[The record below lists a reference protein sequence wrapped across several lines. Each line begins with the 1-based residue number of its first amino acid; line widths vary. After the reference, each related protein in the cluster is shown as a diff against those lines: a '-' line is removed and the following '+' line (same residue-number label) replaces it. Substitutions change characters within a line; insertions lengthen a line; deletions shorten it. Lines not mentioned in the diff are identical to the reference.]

1 MIPAWLP
8 ILVPWAGAA
17 LLAALPRRPL
27 ALGPVVGAASLA
39 AAAALVFGG
48 DAGRGPDALA
58 AALLLAG
65 AVASLLAA
73 LADAGAGRGASAEE
87 GRFVAAGF
95 PLLQGAQ
102 ALALIAGD
110 SAVAWIGL
118 AVGAAAGAAL
128 VALTGG
134 RRGVA
139 AAWSMLLL
147 CGAGLALA
155 LVGVVL
161 LRVRGVA
168 GMPPPGLS
176 GLGFVLLL
184 VGYGAL
190 AGLAPLNAWLPRAIA
205 VSQPPVA
212 MMVAGLLLPT
222 ALHALFRFAASA
234 GVPATGLLAAV
245 GLATALLAASAAWRR
260 PFLAR
265 AFPGWGAAG
274 LAGLAALGFGLGGA
288 AGDLAGVL
296 LLLALPF
303 SVGAAV
309 LGSEAG
315 GPVAG
320 LGRLSLAGMPPFAPF
335 VALLLLFST
344 VAALPAG
351 LALPLGVALLL
362 AAAAQLGAA
371 ARAAR
376 GGGGALPASG
386 APRAGRGGLLVV
398 GPPWLLLF
406 FVLVLGA
413 MLPERVA
420 AALAEAARLVR

>member
-1 MIPAWLP
+1 M
-8 ILVPWAGAA
+8 
-17 LLAALPRRPL
+17 
-27 ALGPVVGAASLA
+27 
-39 AAAALVFGG
+39 
-48 DAGRGPDALA
+48 
-58 AALLLAG
+58 
-65 AVASLLAA
+65 
-73 LADAGAGRGASAEE
+73 
-87 GRFVAAGF
+87 AAGF
-95 PLLQGAQ
+95 PVLQGAQ
-102 ALALIAGD
+102 ALALVAGN

-118 AVGAAAGAAL
+118 ALCAGAGAAL

-155 LVGVVL
+155 LLGIVL
-161 LRVRGVA
+161 LRMRGVA
-168 GMPPPGLS
+168 GLPPPELS

-190 AGLAPLNAWLPRAIA
+190 AGLAPMNAWLPRAMA
-205 VSQPPVA
+205 VSSPSVA
-212 MMVAGLLLPT
+212 TLLAGLLLPA
-222 ALHALFRFAASA
+222 ALHALFRFAAPA

-245 GLATALLAASAAWRR
+245 GLATALLAAWAAWRR

-265 AFPGWGAAG
+265 ALPGRGAAG

-309 LGSEAG
+309 LGAAVG

-320 LGRLSLAGMPPFAPF
+320 LGRVSLAGMPPFAPF

-344 VAALPAG
+344 MAALPPG
-351 LALPLGVALLL
+351 WALPLGAALLL
-362 AAAAQLGAA
+362 AAAGQLGAA

-376 GGGGALPASG
+376 DGGGRGRGALPASG
-386 APRAGRGGLLVV
+386 AAAGAGRGGLLVSA
-398 GPPWLLLF
+398 PPWLLLF
-406 FVLVLGA
+406 FALALGA